1 MVNDLDYEGIE
12 FPVCKK
18 DYSNIEKKNDIC
30 INAFCYANDLIYLV
44 YVLDEK
50 FEKYMD
56 LLLIRNENKSHYV
69 YIKYFNI
76 IIHNKTKNYNKKH
89 FCRHCLHNALAV
101 KQV

>member
-30 INAFCYANDLIYLV
+30 INAFCSANDLIYLV

-56 LLLIRNENKSHYV
+56 
-69 YIKYFNI
+69 
-76 IIHNKTKNYNKKH
+76 
-89 FCRHCLHNALAV
+89 
-101 KQV
+101 